1 MNEKNLKEKTEIL
14 SEVISLTASL
24 YERKGLTS
32 LQKAFLETLIGAG
45 IWYLPKD
52 KNVLFSGKIS
62 KLALAQLQIDPKN
75 TKLVEEHGKYPRK
88 VSGRALY
95 TEYLDE
101 IRKDGSRLV
110 ELYLNE
116 MGKFNYVLKIENTR
130 LSRFQRTDKFI
141 DEETAY
147 RLAGIEMV
155 AITLEEVNR
164 LLRRKE

>member
-1 MNEKNLKEKTEIL
+1 MKEKNLKEKTEIL
-14 SEVISLTASL
+14 SEVISLTASM
-24 YERKGLTS
+24 YDRKGLTP

-52 KNVLFSGKIS
+52 RNILFSGKIS
-62 KLALAQLQIDPKN
+62 KMALAQLQTDPKN

-95 TEYLDE
+95 TEYLEE
-101 IRKDGSRLV
+101 IRKDGNRLI
-110 ELYLNE
+110 ELY
-116 MGKFNYVLKIENTR
+116 LKIENTR
-130 LSRFQRTDKFI
+130 LSRFQRADKFI
-141 DEETAY
+141 DEEIAY